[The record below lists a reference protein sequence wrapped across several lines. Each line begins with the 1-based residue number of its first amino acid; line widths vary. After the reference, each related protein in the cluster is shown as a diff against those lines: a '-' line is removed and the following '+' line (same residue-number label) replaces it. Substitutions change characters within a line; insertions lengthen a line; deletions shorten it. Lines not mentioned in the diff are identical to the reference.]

1 MYTIVI
7 LELTRVKREA
17 WKRFSVCGQRFPAGQ
32 TVVRVWLALA
42 LLIFGCGLRLAAAD
56 QGSPSQGVSAG
67 KPAMSDTTAADREVA
82 AFERNLTNRLRV
94 LTEAPG
100 AAAAKANTSGTVLY
114 GLTILVVAMVLLRV
128 FAPHIGMLLSPGLRT
143 AAGTD
148 DTSMRAAAEDKMLAE
163 FASS

>member
-1 MYTIVI
+1 DTPSSELERTPEFDSKNGEKPAVSQGICSMYTIVI

-42 LLIFGCGLRLAAAD
+42 LVILGCGLRLAAAD

-67 KPAMSDTTAADREVA
+67 KPAMTDTTAADREVA
-82 AFERNLTNRLRV
+82 AFERNLTNRLRI

-100 AAAAKANTSGTVLY
+100 
-114 GLTILVVAMVLLRV
+114 
-128 FAPHIGMLLSPGLRT
+128 
-143 AAGTD
+143 
-148 DTSMRAAAEDKMLAE
+148 
-163 FASS
+163 